1 MGLYDFSYNY
11 LVKWFCDT
19 TKKTDS
25 EATKVIDT
33 YLEPDDNNIKSINTI
48 MRRMCISLQ
57 NSQYKPNVIK
67 FEKNE
72 ERFRT
77 ILFDFNPQSILKC
90 YQKSEQ
96 LLDKFKEEFNIN
108 VKKKTWSDYSI
119 GIIEASKFFSK
130 FKDEKDFFDYA
141 DSYGVG
147 FPYMLAQRHIKG
159 MKFALACDFLKE
171 IGYTNLVKPD
181 IHMIEITKALT
192 GKTEDGDCDDA
203 VCFDI
208 LVKTA
213 KKEGVQPYKLDK
225 VLWLI
230 CSGKFYKDKEYNN
243 IIKKNKATKS
253 KNTLRKN
260 FIKAL
265 KNNDI
270 TVDYNIF
277 YDKMPDLHIKS

>member
-1 MGLYDFSYNY
+1 
-11 LVKWFCDT
+11 
-19 TKKTDS
+19 
-25 EATKVIDT
+25 
-33 YLEPDDNNIKSINTI
+33 

-108 VKKKTWSDYSI
+108 EKNKTWGDYSI

-192 GKTEDGDCDDA
+192 GKPKDCDDA

-253 KNTLRKN
+253 KNTLRDN
-260 FIKAL
+260 FIQAL
-265 KNNDI
+265 KENDI

>member
-1 MGLYDFSYNY
+1 
-11 LVKWFCDT
+11 
-19 TKKTDS
+19 
-25 EATKVIDT
+25 
-33 YLEPDDNNIKSINTI
+33 
-48 MRRMCISLQ
+48 
-57 NSQYKPNVIK
+57 
-67 FEKNE
+67 
-72 ERFRT
+72 
-77 ILFDFNPQSILKC
+77 
-90 YQKSEQ
+90 
-96 LLDKFKEEFNIN
+96 
-108 VKKKTWSDYSI
+108 
-119 GIIEASKFFSK
+119 
-130 FKDEKDFFDYA
+130 
-141 DSYGVG
+141 
-147 FPYMLAQRHIKG
+147 

-230 CSGKFYKDKEYNN
+230 CSGKFYKDKDYND
-243 IIKKNKATKS
+243 IIKKNKAAES
-253 KNTLRKN
+253 KNNSLREN
-260 FIKAL
+260 FITEL
-265 KNNDI
+265 QKNSI